1 MSHKRHNTI
10 SVSQLASHR
19 LYVSQLVTNSV
30 EWILLSVSCSD
41 LLDLSWLPSVWQ
53 WLEDLSMDA
62 SLLSSELDAVV
73 DTGDNLLQE
82 TDHLEGSE
90 LGTSSLLDLVLK
102 AKEEGGLLL
111 IWLLGIRETSTK
123 HLVFLFG

>member
-82 TDHLEGSE
+82 TDHLKGSE

>member
-1 MSHKRHNTI
+1 M
-10 SVSQLASHR
+10 
-19 LYVSQLVTNSV
+19 TNSV

-82 TDHLEGSE
+82 TDHLKGSE

-111 IWLLGIRETSTK
+111 IWLLGI
-123 HLVFLFG
+123 